1 MAKLNKSQKETLK
14 QLAIAI
20 EQTINWQEEKS
31 FETAFQ
37 CTKKQAHLNQAK
49 LLKHF
54 AETN

>member
-1 MAKLNKSQKETLK
+1 MAQLTKKQKETLR

-20 EQTINWQEEKS
+20 EQTISWPEET
-31 FETAFQ
+31 FERAFE
-37 CTKKQAHLNQAK
+37 CTKDQAHLNQAT

>member
-1 MAKLNKSQKETLK
+1 MAKLNKSQKETLR

-20 EQTINWQEEKS
+20 EQTVSMSKES
-31 FETAFQ
+31 FESVFQ
-37 CTKKQAHLNQAK
+37 CTKEQAHLNQAT

>member
-1 MAKLNKSQKETLK
+1 MSKLTKSQKETLR

-20 EQTINWQEEKS
+20 EQTVSMPKES
-31 FETAFQ
+31 FERAFQ
-37 CTKKQAHLNQAK
+37 CTKEQAHMNQAT

>member
-1 MAKLNKSQKETLK
+1 MAKLNKSQKETLR

-20 EQTINWQEEKS
+20 EMTVSMTKGE
-31 FETAFQ
+31 FERAFQ
-37 CTKKQAHLNQAK
+37 CTQEQAHLNQAT